1 MPEEVQALPSHDPT
15 LATVRGGKLGAAW
28 RVFMATRLDGRQ
40 LAAAIEA
47 RLAATIAE
55 RLPKIGRPPGLAVL
69 RVGDDPASGVYVANK
84 EKACAR
90 VGITSLGAHLPAAT
104 SAAQVLSTIQ
114 QLNADP
120 AVDGILL
127 QLPVPAGLDERPLL
141 AAIDPEK
148 DADGLHTLNL
158 GRLLKGEPGPRSCTP
173 AGVMAL
179 LAAAGVE
186 LAGKRA
192 VVVGRSILVGQPMAL
207 MLQAAQ
213 ATVSIAHSRTTDL
226 PALTR
231 EADVLVVAAGKPRM
245 IGAEHVKPGA
255 VVVDVGIHRLEP
267 EPGAGPDAMVRLC
280 GDVRYE
286 EVEPIA
292 SAITPVPGGVGPMTV
307 TLLLVNT
314 VVAWCRHRGVAH
326 GLGDLVP

>member
-1 MPEEVQALPSHDPT
+1 
-15 LATVRGGKLGAAW
+15 
-28 RVFMATRLDGRQ
+28 MATLLDGRQ
-40 LAAAIEA
+40 LAAQIET
-47 RLAATIAE
+47 RLAEAIAAG
-55 RLPKIGRPPGLAVL
+55 LPSAKRPPGLAVL

-84 EKACAR
+84 EKACTR
-90 VGITSLGAHLPAAT
+90 VGITNHGAHLAANTPAAE
-104 SAAQVLSTIQ
+104 VLQTIQ
-114 QLNADP
+114 RLNADP

-127 QLPVPAGLDERPLL
+127 QLPLPAGLDEGPLL

-207 MLQAAQ
+207 MLQAAN
-213 ATVSIAHSRTTDL
+213 ATVSVAHSRTSDL
-226 PALTR
+226 AALTQQ
-231 EADVLVVAAGKPRM
+231 ADVLVVAAGRPGM

-255 VVVDVGIHRLEP
+255 VVVDVGIHRKP
-267 EPGAGPDAMVRLC
+267 EGGLC
-280 GDVRYE
+280 GDVRFA

-292 SAITPVPGGVGPMTV
+292 SAISPVPGGVGPMTV

-314 VVAWCRHRGVAH
+314 VSSWCQRC
-326 GLGDLVP
+326 GLTNPLADLLP